1 MAFIEMKDF
10 FFFNSIKEMKLI
22 VLSVDRM
29 KEIVETRDHGGTVR
43 AVN

>member
-10 FFFNSIKEMKLI
+10 FYNSIKEMKLI

-29 KEIVETRDHGGTVR
+29 KEIVG
-43 AVN
+43 N